1 MKIHWITAVRMLVI
15 SIFMLAATGASGG
28 AESRYELSGRLNIIG
43 GSGKPTND
51 VLGYGLLLHRRLNQD
66 WYLGINLEHS
76 PEFDFERPSK
86 IVGIRSDIEIDAVGT
101 MTILTV
107 VAERRYALES
117 TGWIAFW
124 NLGAGFG
131 EIDLDN
137 ATGDIRGGGSYDIET
152 DVDTEVILT
161 GSAGWMQQLGEHW
174 SARYALS
181 AEHHSGDWELR
192 DRTSGKTGKIDDYAL
207 YGLRLGMNYRF

>member
-1 MKIHWITAVRMLVI
+1 MKIYSINAARILLI
-15 SIFMLAATGASGG
+15 SLFTLATFDAQ
-28 AESRYELSGRLNIIG
+28 AEADGLYELSGRLNIIG

-51 VLGYGLLLHRRLNQD
+51 VLGYGLSLHRRLNQD

-86 IVGIRSDIEIDAVGT
+86 LVGIRSDSEIDAVGT

-107 VAERRYALES
+107 VAERRYMLES
-117 TGWIAFW
+117 RGWIAFW

-137 ATGDIRGGGSYDIET
+137 AAGDIRGGGSYDIET

-174 SARYALS
+174 SARYAFS

-192 DRTSGKTGKIDDYAL
+192 DRTSGSTGKIDDYEL
-207 YGLRLGMNYRF
+207 YGLRLGLNYRF